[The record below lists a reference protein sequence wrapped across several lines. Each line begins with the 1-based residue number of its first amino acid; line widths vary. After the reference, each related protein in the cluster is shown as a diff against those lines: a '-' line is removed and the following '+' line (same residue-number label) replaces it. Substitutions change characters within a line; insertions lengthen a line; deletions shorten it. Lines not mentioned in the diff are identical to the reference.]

1 MTSRPSAPFVPQA
14 VIRVFAS
21 SRFAASLTLIA
32 LGLAFSTHLLRS
44 VMGWAGL
51 LGALAALVVL
61 AILSMIARRQSIEWH
76 GLLPVSIL
84 AFIGWCA
91 LSVLWSTSA
100 VQTLLG
106 LGYQVAFAF
115 LAIYIALVRDTI
127 QIVRATGDVLRVLL
141 ALSLALELL
150 SGLLLDLPIVFLG
163 IQGNIAEIGPLQGV
177 FGSRNVLGLVS
188 LLAAVTFTIEM
199 RSRSISRQTGIMSLS
214 LAAIT
219 LVFTHSPV
227 MLVVTLVTALAA
239 VALYGLRRSP
249 VTGRWSL
256 QVGLLVTA
264 LLVAVLAW
272 GSRARILE
280 LLNAG
285 SQFDARLTLWQE
297 MRRLVELHPLEG
309 WGWVGRWPTTPITPY
324 GWLDF
329 VTHTAH
335 ASGLNAFLDVY
346 FQLGLVGLLLFGLL
360 VTLAFGRSWLL
371 ASSKHTLVYTW
382 APMILVVL
390 LVTSAAESTILV
402 EFGWL
407 LLLIC
412 SVKAARDKSWRS
424 ALARKPWVDPDLDR

>member
-1 MTSRPSAPFVPQA
+1 MTSRSAAPLLPEA
-14 VIRVFAS
+14 VIRVLGS

-32 LGLAFSTHLLRS
+32 LGLAFSTHLLQS

-51 LGALAALVVL
+51 LGALAMLVVL
-61 AILSMIARRQSIEWH
+61 AIASMIARRQSIEWH
-76 GLLPVSIL
+76 GLLPLSIL

-91 LSVLWSTSA
+91 LSVLWSTGT

-106 LGYQVAFAF
+106 VGYQIAFAF

-163 IQGNIAEIGPLQGV
+163 IEGNISTVGPLQGV
-177 FGSRNVLGLVS
+177 FGSRNVLGLVA
-188 LLAAVTFTIEM
+188 LIAVVTFVIEM
-199 RSRSISRQTGIMSLS
+199 RSRSISRQTGIMSIS

-227 MLVVTLVTALAA
+227 MLVVTLATALAA
-239 VALYGLRRSP
+239 LALAGLRRSP
-249 VTGRWSL
+249 ASGRWSL
-256 QVGLLVTA
+256 QVGLLVAA
-264 LLVAVLAW
+264 LLAGVLAW
-272 GSRARILE
+272 ASRGRILE
-280 LLNAG
+280 ALNAA

-297 MRRLVELHPLEG
+297 MRRLVALHPLEG
-309 WGWVGRWPTTPITPY
+309 WGWVGRWPAEPITPY

-329 VTHTAH
+329 ITDTAQT
-335 ASGLNAFLDVY
+335 SGLNAFLDVY
-346 FQLGLVGLLLFGLL
+346 FQLGLVGLLLFVLL
-360 VTLAFGRSWLL
+360 VTLAFVRSWLL

-407 LLLIC
+407 LLLIT

>member
-1 MTSRPSAPFVPQA
+1 MTSRATAHFVPDA

-44 VMGWAGL
+44 VMGWPGL
-51 LGALAALVVL
+51 LGALAALTVL

-76 GLLPVSIL
+76 GLLPLSIL
-84 AFIGWCA
+84 AFIGWSA

-100 VQTLLG
+100 TQTLLG
-106 LGYQVAFAF
+106 VGYQITFAF

-141 ALSLALELL
+141 ALSLALEVV

-163 IQGNIAEIGPLQGV
+163 IHGNIAQIGPLQGV

-188 LLAAVTFTIEM
+188 LIAVVTFAIEL
-199 RSRSISRQTGIMSLS
+199 RSRSVSRQTGIASLV
-214 LAAIT
+214 LATLT

-227 MLVVTLVTALAA
+227 MLVVTLATALAA
-239 VALYGLRRSP
+239 LALYGLRRSP
-249 VTGRWSL
+249 AAGRWSL
-256 QVGLLVTA
+256 QAGLLGTA
-264 LLVAVLAW
+264 LLIGVLAW
-272 GSRARILE
+272 TARDRILE

-297 MRRLVELHPLEG
+297 MRRLVALHPLEG
-309 WGWVGRWPTTPITPY
+309 WGWVGRWPITPITPY

-329 VTHTAH
+329 STQTLHT
-335 ASGLNAFLDVY
+335 SGLNAFLDVY
-346 FQLGLVGLLLFGLL
+346 FQLGLVGLALFGVL
-360 VTLAFGRSWLL
+360 VALAFGRSWLL

-382 APMILVVL
+382 APLILVVL